1 MNDVFADTAEFTRR
15 YNQKTGKKSNGK
27 INREFI
33 TKMVMDELEELKN
46 AKDEAEEVDALLD
59 AMYYIAQHLATTG
72 LDVRPIW
79 KLIHQA
85 NMTKFG
91 DGGYVDAQTG
101 KWMKPPNFVPPDEA
115 IRQEILKQRI
125 TKSTEI

>member
-1 MNDVFADTAEFTRR
+1 MQDVFADAAEFTAQ
-15 YNQKTGKKSNGK
+15 YVLNTGKKPSGK

-33 TKMVMDELEELKN
+33 TKMVMDELEELKD

-59 AMYYIAQHLATTG
+59 AMYYIVQHLATTG

-91 DGGYVDAQTG
+91 EGGYVDPASG
-101 KWMKPPNFVPPDEA
+101 KWMKPPNFEAPDEA
-115 IRQEILKQRI
+115 IRKEIARQRQRQLR
-125 TKSTEI
+125 E